1 MPIPALVGAALI
13 SSAASTG
20 TAAMQNS
27 SNNKRALANAQLERQ
42 WQLED
47 RLHDEQYNSPVAQ
60 LGRLRDAGINP
71 LLSSG
76 EANVEQVP
84 TQSATVDGP
93 VNVPQTDLG
102 ALVGSSFTNLASS
115 ADLELRKEE
124 LELDKKKVENEIN
137 KTRSDI
143 EVNETIKK
151 LNEKTGNKT
160 DAEAKKLG
168 EEFKILETQNQYYA
182 EQLREE
188 LNLTKEN
195 VNEKKLTNKF
205 LKDTY
210 EERVKALTL
219 TNRKIKK
226 EIDEIASRI
235 GLNHAQTD
243 YWKAQATWLNE
254 QICYD
259 MPFWQSQDVMNGA
272 LDKGV
277 AYNISLLNY
286 EFQKKMQPIQF
297 AIQKNEFEFQK
308 AMYPIRIRDAKYKDN
323 WIWRTYDTYGR
334 EVLFGM
340 RQQAKDIAGFA
351 MQAYGVKGL
360 SNLGKG
366 VTTIGTN
373 IKPGIDNPFSGTY
386 SNYKNYMYG
395 VQMYPNPSNG
405 YGSNSQYGF

>member
-1 MPIPALVGAALI
+1 MPIPALGILGAAAI
-13 SSAASTG
+13 SAVGSAL
-20 TAAMQNS
+20 MNR
-27 SNNKRALANAQLERQ
+27 RAEKVAQRNAEQQRQ

-47 RLHDEQYNSPVAQ
+47 RAHEEAYNDPQAQ
-60 LGRLRDAGINP
+60 LARLRAAGINP
-71 LLSSG
+71 MNSGSIGVGESAVPNAPAIESVEYSNPG
-76 EANVEQVP
+76 EAIAEGVSTMANYQ
-84 TQSATVDGP
+84 TQ
-93 VNVPQTDLG
+93 QQDL
-102 ALVGSSFTNLASS
+102 ALRR
-115 ADLELRKEE
+115 DQ

-168 EEFKILETQNQYYA
+168 EEFKMLETQNQYYA
-182 EQLREE
+182 EQLREN

-210 EERVKALTL
+210 EERVKTLTL
-219 TNRKIKK
+219 TNRKIRK

-277 AYNISLLNY
+277 AYNISRLNY
-286 EFQKKMQPIQF
+286 DFQKKMQPIQL
-297 AIQKNEFEFQK
+297 AIQKNESEFQK

-334 EVLFGM
+334 EVMFGM

-360 SNLGKG
+360 SKIGSG

-373 IKPGIDNPFSGTY
+373 FKPGIENPYSGTY
-386 SNYKNYMYG
+386 SNYKNYMNG
-395 VQMYPNPSNG
+395 GQMYPNSSNG
-405 YGSNSQYGF
+405 YGYDSSFGF